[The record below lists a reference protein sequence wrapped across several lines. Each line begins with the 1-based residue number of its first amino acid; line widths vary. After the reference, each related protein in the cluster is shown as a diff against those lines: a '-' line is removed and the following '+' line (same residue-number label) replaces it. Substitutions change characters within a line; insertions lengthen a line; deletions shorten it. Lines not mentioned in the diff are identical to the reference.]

1 MKANN
6 IIYLNKRH
14 KVLKISILQKKLQ
27 LKNPHYLGKYP
38 KLFKSDI
45 SELLKVKI
53 VDGKKILNTRNTNYS
68 YGMLEEVL
76 NFGLEQIPLKKV
88 HKTLVLGM
96 GAGCVIHSLR
106 DKFNYHAFIKAVEID
121 PVVIEIAERKFNI
134 SPSDKLQIV
143 KEDAVKYIQITQK
156 KFDLIIVDIF
166 IDLKV
171 PQKIYSKDF
180 WQDLENKLKINGYI
194 LFNAGIDMTDQAIDH
209 FLDNLSDNFVYQINY
224 DVYESNTVIILHKIG
239 A

>member
-1 MKANN
+1 MKDP
-6 IIYLNKRH
+6 H
-14 KVLKISILQKKLQ
+14 SI
-27 LKNPHYLGKYP
+27 GKYP

-53 VDGKKILNTRNTNYS
+53 VNGKKILNTKNTNYS

-121 PVVIEIAERKFNI
+121 PVVIEIAEKKFNI
-134 SPSDKLQIV
+134 KRSAQLEIV
-143 KEDAVKYIQITQK
+143 KDDAIKYIQKTQK

-166 IDLKV
+166 IDLEV
-171 PQKIYSKDF
+171 PQKIYSKNF
-180 WQDLENKLKINGYI
+180 WNDLESKLKLNGYI
-194 LFNAGIDMTDQAIDH
+194 LFNAGIDMIDQQIDD
-209 FLDNLSDNFVYQINY
+209 FLNQLSDNFVYQINY